1 MTAHIPDEWEHP
13 TRYHGWYPGV
23 RRDCCADPLFCPECG
38 GAMRVVA
45 FIEDR
50 AVIRRILIHLLLREE
65 PQARPPPVIE
75 PPMPIDIEHVP
86 CDG

>member
-1 MTAHIPDEWEHP
+1 
-13 TRYHGWYPGV
+13 
-23 RRDCCADPLFCPECG
+23 
-38 GAMRVVA
+38 MRVVA